1 MNDKKV
7 LVVGHKNPDTDS
19 ICAAIGYAALKNHL
33 SEGKRQYVPCRAG
46 QLNEETRYVLERF
59 HVDAPMLISDVGSQV
74 KDMEIRRTPGVSS
87 HISMKRAWE
96 LMKELSVAT
105 LPVAAKDGRLEG
117 LIVTVDIAMAFMDET
132 DSHILATARTQYKN
146 IIETINGTMLT
157 GNEHGYFVRG
167 KVVIPTGS
175 PDVVAESIGDD
186 DLVIVGNR
194 FKSMNA
200 ALDENCSCMIVCN
213 GNEIPEDI
221 AKRAAEKDV
230 VLISTPY
237 DTFTVAR
244 LINLSIP
251 IKFFMKRDRLITFD
265 LEDYV
270 QDVKDQMARVR
281 HRDFPVLDA
290 DNHYVGMISRR
301 NLFDAGKKAV
311 ILVDHNEKTQAVSG
325 IEDAEILEIIDH
337 HRIGTLETIQPVF
350 FRNQPLGSSSTIV
363 SLMYE
368 ENGVEIDP
376 VTAGLLLSAIIS
388 DTLMFRSPTC
398 TKTDREAAERLSKV
412 ARVEIEELATEM
424 FEAGSDFKR
433 KPIDEIFYQDFK
445 TFSADDREFGVAQVS
460 AISTTILDPLRKRML
475 RFLPEVLTAKNVEMV
490 FVLLTDIIGESSEVL
505 FAGEDAKEVIEA
517 AFRIAPEEAENG
529 SVILPGVVSRKKQ
542 FIPPIINALQEGE
555 E

>member
-1 MNDKKV
+1 MSDRKV
-7 LVVGHKNPDTDS
+7 LVVGHRNPDTDS
-19 ICAAIGYAALKNHL
+19 ICAAIGYAALKNKL
-33 SEGKRQYVPCRAG
+33 SSGKHYYEACRAG
-46 QLNEETRYVLERF
+46 QLNEETKYVLERF
-59 HVDAPMLISDVGSQV
+59 RVDAPKLISDVGSQV
-74 KDMEIRRTPGVSS
+74 KDMDIRRTPGVSS

-96 LMKELSVAT
+96 LMKELRVAT

-117 LIVTVDIAMAFMDET
+117 LVVTVDIAMTFMDEM
-132 DSHILATARTQYKN
+132 DSHLLATARTQYKN

-175 PDVVAESIGDD
+175 ADVVAESIEDD
-186 DLVIVGNR
+186 DLVILGNR
-194 FKSMNA
+194 VKNMNA

-221 AKRAAEKDV
+221 AQRAAERDV

-244 LINLSIP
+244 LINLSVP
-251 IKFFMKRDRLITFD
+251 IKFFMKRDKLITFD
-265 LEDYV
+265 LDDYV
-270 QDVKDQMARVR
+270 TEVKEQMTKVR

-337 HRIGTLETIQPVF
+337 HRIGSLETIQPVF

-363 SLMYE
+363 ALMYE
-368 ENGVEIDP
+368 ENEVEIDP

-398 TKTDREAAERLSKV
+398 TSRDREAAERLAKIAKV
-412 ARVEIEELATEM
+412 QIEELATEM
-424 FEAGSDFKR
+424 FQAGSDFKR

-445 TFSADDREFGVAQVS
+445 TFASDDTEFGVAQVS
-460 AISTTILDPLRKRML
+460 AISTSILDPLRKRMM
-475 RFLPEVLTAKNVEMV
+475 RFLPEVLTARNVEMV
-490 FVLLTDIIGESSEVL
+490 YVLLTDIIGESSEVL
-505 FAGEDAKEVIEA
+505 FAGKDAETVLCS
-517 AFRIAPEEAENG
+517 AFKIKREEAEDG

-542 FIPPIINALQEGE
+542 FIPPIINALQEAE

>member
-1 MNDKKV
+1 MSVKKV

-19 ICAAIGYAALKNHL
+19 ISAAIAYATLKNQL
-33 SEGKRQYVPCRAG
+33 SEDGTVYEARRAG
-46 QLNEETRYVLERF
+46 QLNEETKYVLERF
-59 HVDAPMLISDVGSQV
+59 HVDAPALISDVGSQV
-74 KDMEIRRTPGVSS
+74 KDIEMRRTPGVSS
-87 HISMKRAWE
+87 HISMKSAWE
-96 LMKELSVAT
+96 LMKSLRVAT
-105 LPVAAKDGRLEG
+105 LPVTAKDDRLEG
-117 LIVTVDIAMAFMDET
+117 LIVTVDIAMSFMDEM

-146 IIETINGTMLT
+146 IIETISGTMLT

-175 PDVVAESIGDD
+175 HDVVAESIEDD

-194 FKSMNA
+194 TKSMNA

-221 AKRAAEKDV
+221 VERAKEKDV

-251 IKFFMKRDRLITFD
+251 IKFFMKRDKLVTFD
-265 LEDYV
+265 TEDYLS
-270 QDVKDQMARVR
+270 DVRDQMAKVR

-290 DNHYVGMISRR
+290 DNRYVGMISRR

-337 HRIGTLETIQPVF
+337 HRLGSLETIQPVF

-363 SLMYE
+363 TLMYF
-368 ENGVEIDP
+368 ENKASIDQT
-376 VTAGLLLSAIIS
+376 TAGLLLSAIIS

-398 TKTDREAAERLSKV
+398 TDTDREAAEKLAEIAGV
-412 ARVEIEELATEM
+412 QIEELATGM
-424 FEAGSDFKR
+424 FQAGSDFKR

-445 TFSADDREFGVAQVS
+445 TFSADETEFGVAQVS
-460 AISTTILDPLRKRML
+460 AISTTILDPLRKRLM

-490 FVLLTDIIGESSEVL
+490 YILLTDIIGESSEVL
-505 FAGEDAKEVIEA
+505 FAGKDAGQILCKAFQRED
-517 AFRIAPEEAENG
+517 EEAEDG
-529 SVILPGVVSRKKQ
+529 SLLLPGVVSRKKQ
-542 FIPPIINALQEGE
+542 FIPPIINALQESDD
-555 E
+555 